1 MTQRP
6 PPQIVAGGF
15 PARRASEQGSP
26 LGRRRKGGRGEAP
39 VRPGQGTALCELL
52 ERLPG
57 HFAVLTAP
65 TSGRPPARLG
75 ESGEAQE
82 TRAVSRDAVVVIVA
96 AQGRSEDVL
105 LVGPGSMKPVADE
118 ALAGLCRALEA
129 RALRAPCHVE
139 VAWPMARAV
148 VRAAHDAQGLWPS
161 LAVLGGVS
169 VGHATHRDEASRV
182 GGQFSPTGVPSLR
195 QPRVDAER
203 LGSVLTAADTIIPI
217 ADPRGVALQLWSDPL
232 GHPAIH
238 HSMPVDLA
246 AEHPDPPPL
255 GRPTRSGLNRALRP
269 PHAGVEPPA
278 KARQKTGSPTPPW
291 HAPQR
296 PRMVQTATD
305 VAPGGRETITD
316 RLPGHACMPRGQ
328 GVGSTPSRPATP
340 RAGAEVRRSDG
351 CQNLG
356 RAVLEGSIDDRGT
369 PHGALCGV
377 ARCGD
382 PHAPHGRRLRP
393 VGLDPSSDLRR
404 DPVQRRGDR
413 GDGVS
418 IDPRGPGLVPMAEM
432 VSPPV
437 EGAMVGSRGARQ
449 RRFPAS
455 VRGAPVPCGGHG
467 LRPAGLWVQ
476 QVCPRCGGTV
486 WPCPGACAADPCPLS
501 AALPRSASDGSV
513 RLPTARH
520 ERRAW
525 RTLVSS

>member
-1 MTQRP
+1 VTQRP

-15 PARRASEQGSP
+15 PARRASEQGAP

-161 LAVLGGVS
+161 LAVPGGVS
-169 VGHATHRDEASRV
+169 VGHATHRDEASLV

-203 LGSVLTAADTIIPI
+203 LGSVLNAADTIIPI
-217 ADPRGVALQLWSDPL
+217 ADPRGVALQLCSDPL
-232 GHPAIH
+232 CHPSIQH
-238 HSMPVDLA
+238 RMPVDLA
-246 AEHPDPPPL
+246 AEHPAPPPW

-269 PHAGVEPPA
+269 PHSGVEPPA
-278 KARQKTGSPTPPW
+278 KARQKTGIPTPPW

-305 VAPGGRETITD
+305 VAPVGLETITD

-328 GVGSTPSRPATP
+328 GVGSTPSRPATT

-351 CQNLG
+351 FQNLG

-404 DPVQRRGDR
+404 DPIQRRGDR

-418 IDPRGPGLVPMAEM
+418 IDPRGTW
-432 VSPPV
+432 S
-437 EGAMVGSRGARQ
+437 
-449 RRFPAS
+449 
-455 VRGAPVPCGGHG
+455 
-467 LRPAGLWVQ
+467 
-476 QVCPRCGGTV
+476 CP
-486 WPCPGACAADPCPLS
+486 
-501 AALPRSASDGSV
+501 DG
-513 RLPTARH
+513 
-520 ERRAW
+520 
-525 RTLVSS
+525 